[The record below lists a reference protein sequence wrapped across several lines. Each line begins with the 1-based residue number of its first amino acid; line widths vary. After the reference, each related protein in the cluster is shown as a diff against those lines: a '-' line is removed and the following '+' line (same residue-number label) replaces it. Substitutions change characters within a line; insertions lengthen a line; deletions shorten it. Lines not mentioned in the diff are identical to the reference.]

1 MRKPN
6 NLIDE
11 LRIFLQQYGIPHIE
25 GSVNRGSK
33 TAEFFCFD
41 DKIKNLLY
49 KQFETDWH
57 RIIIGQISDYK
68 FYCSFQPKYLKTYK
82 K

>member
-11 LRIFLQQYGIPHIE
+11 LRIFLQQYRIPHIE
-25 GSVNRGSK
+25 GFVNRGSK

-49 KQFETDWH
+49 KQFETPWH